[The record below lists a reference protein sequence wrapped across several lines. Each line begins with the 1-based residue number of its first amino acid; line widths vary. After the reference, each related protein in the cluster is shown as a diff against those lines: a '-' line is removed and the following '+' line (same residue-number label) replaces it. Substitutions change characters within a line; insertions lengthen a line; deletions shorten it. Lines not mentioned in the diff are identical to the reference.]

1 MFFKKIKEM
10 QSLVNSR
17 TKALKEAEIKIKNL
31 TNEKEQ
37 LKEVRLM
44 EVRNNT
50 KILEQNNKKEELIK
64 KISNLL
70 SSNKY
75 NNEKVI
81 LNKIKELVKDYQL
94 KN

>member
-1 MFFKKIKEM
+1 MFFKKINEL
-10 QSLVNSR
+10 QSLLNSR
-17 TKALKEAEIKIKNL
+17 TKALKEAEKKIKDL

-37 LKEVRLM
+37 LKEIRLM

-81 LNKIKELVKDYQL
+81 LNKIKELVRDY
-94 KN
+94 